1 MRKTISKL
9 EMLKMFYVYKSRAT
23 AQLINSPDQLNPE
36 QLTAPGCY
44 GQSRPPHPGAD
55 CGDDPKI
62 WI

>member
-9 EMLKMFYVYKSRAT
+9 EMLKMFSAYNSWAT
-23 AQLINSPDQLNPE
+23 AQMINPPDQLRLE

-55 CGDDPKI
+55 CGDDP
-62 WI
+62 